1 MKEGIKEKSSPFDHP
16 DECCN
21 IAESMMQ
28 EIQIIGLMESRLN
41 EPIYD
46 RRQKGSMKKKLM
58 KQIKLLKE
66 I

>member
-1 MKEGIKEKSSPFDHP
+1 MEDAIQEKSSPSDHM

-21 IAESMMQ
+21 IAESIIQ
-28 EIQIIGLMESRLN
+28 EIQIIELMESRLD
-41 EPIYD
+41 EPIRD
-46 RRQKGSMKKKLM
+46 RRPKGSMKKKLM